1 MGWIRQALLDTGA
14 RVLTKPRRQ
23 YHRIQPNNLAKLR
36 RLIRKG
42 DVLLVD
48 GDQRISEVIKYLT
61 QSSWSHVA
69 LYAGDEL
76 LRRHPGK
83 RAELTARFGIDAEH
97 LLVEALLEGGV
108 VVSPL
113 SKYELVNVR
122 LCRPRGLRPEHLTR
136 ILDEVLAQIGMRYD
150 VRTALG
156 LARYFFPVSLI
167 PRRWRRTAL
176 DFGSPLTREVI
187 CSSMI
192 ARAFDN
198 VGFPVMPTVV
208 SPGNDHASRGRL
220 AFLRRGGGAAEPPVF
235 RHQSPHVIT
244 PRDFDLS
251 PYFDIVKFNA
261 VDVDEAHFDYRQIR
275 WENDAPAQR
284 KGVS

>member
-1 MGWIRQALLDTGA
+1 MGRIRQALLDAGA
-14 RVLTKPRRQ
+14 RVLTEPRGRYQ
-23 YHRIQPNNLAKLR
+23 RIQPNNLGKLR

-61 QSSWSHVA
+61 QSSWSHAA
-69 LYAGDEL
+69 LYVGDEL
-76 LRRHPGK
+76 LRRHPGQ
-83 RAELTARFGIDAEH
+83 RAALTARFGIDAEH
-97 LLVEALLEGGV
+97 LVVEALMESGV
-108 VVSPL
+108 VASPL

-122 LCRPRGLRPEHLTR
+122 VCRPRAIAPEHVTR
-136 ILDEVLAQIGMRYD
+136 IVDEVLAHLGVRYD
-150 VRTALG
+150 VQTALD
-156 LARYFFPVSLI
+156 LARYFLPVSLI
-167 PRRWRRTAL
+167 PKRWRRSAL
-176 DFGSPLTREVI
+176 DFGSGLTREVI

-198 VGFPVMPTVV
+198 VGFPVIPTVV
-208 SPGNDHASRGRL
+208 STGGNGHAPRRRL
-220 AFLRRGGGAAEPPVF
+220 AFLRRAAAIEPPVF

-251 PYFDIVKFNA
+251 PYFEIVKFNA

-275 WENDAPAQR
+275 WENDVPIQR